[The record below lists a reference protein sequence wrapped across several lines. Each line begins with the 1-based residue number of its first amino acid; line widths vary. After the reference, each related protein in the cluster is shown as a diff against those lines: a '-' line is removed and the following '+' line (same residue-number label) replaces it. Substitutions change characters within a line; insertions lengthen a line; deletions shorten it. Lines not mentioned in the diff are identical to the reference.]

1 MYQSRVRL
9 TAPVDEEEVA
19 PALPA
24 TAGRGLGVLVE
35 VHVGHGH
42 AVAQLEQGEQRV
54 GLWVAQ
60 QATRAVRLLRGW
72 REEGGARKAGSSRR
86 REERVWPQ
94 QYLVDMIYVHDE

>member
-1 MYQSRVRL
+1 MCQRHVWL